1 MSWWGSHEVKFFLLS
16 VDHVVDNVVDD
27 HDDDYDDDDS
37 DDDDDL
43 RKCQYLHCLLML
55 TLDSCMA
62 IVLDYS

>member
-1 MSWWGSHEVKFFLLS
+1 MKFFLLS

-43 RKCQYLHCLLML
+43 RKCQYY
-55 TLDSCMA
+55 TVYSC
-62 IVLDYS
+62 